1 MESATGRRPDSEL
14 VLRELAEAI
23 GERYDFL
30 QSPGGAEHTIREW
43 CAGSSYAVD
52 RRVRVSLVGETFEGR
67 TRGLESDGA
76 LRVETDNGKIRTV
89 RAGDVTALRAMR

>member
-1 MESATGRRPDSEL
+1 VESATGRRPDSEL